1 MTNMNRRHLLGA
13 SAAASLG
20 LLGIS
25 PEVAAQAARG
35 GVLVIGTTQKPR
47 HLNSAVQSGIASQS
61 PGSQLFSSLLRIDNQ
76 WKPQPYLAERWDLSS
91 DNLSVTLHLRKDAM
105 FHDGTPITSEDV
117 RFSLESVRHHHPF
130 SSMLAPL
137 NAVTTSGPH
146 TAVVRLAEP
155 HPALLLALSSPLTP
169 ILPRH
174 IFEGGD
180 LKVHPRN
187 NSPVG
192 SGPFKLVEFKP
203 GEHIIMDRFD
213 RFFMKD
219 LPKLDRIIFKEYK
232 DTGSLILAFESGEV
246 DALQQVTGTDQAR
259 IRKVPGV
266 QFVENAAPATGPLV
280 WLAFN
285 LKNPKLADKR
295 VRQAIS
301 FAIDRNFIVKGIT
314 SNTAKRAPGPIGS
327 GSPFYTNEVERYDL
341 DLAKANQLL
350 DAAGVK
356 PGTNGMRF
364 SLEVDCPPGY
374 PSFKAMQEYM
384 KPALAKIGVNVVV
397 RNSPDFPTWARR
409 VAGQQFEATIDGAWN
424 WGDPI
429 IGVHRTYLTS
439 NIKPPVSTCHGP
451 PGPGQA
457 QGACGGG

>member
-246 DALQQVTGTDQAR
+246 DAL
-259 IRKVPGV
+259 
-266 QFVENAAPATGPLV
+266 
-280 WLAFN
+280 
-285 LKNPKLADKR
+285 
-295 VRQAIS
+295 
-301 FAIDRNFIVKGIT
+301 
-314 SNTAKRAPGPIGS
+314 
-327 GSPFYTNEVERYDL
+327 
-341 DLAKANQLL
+341 
-350 DAAGVK
+350 
-356 PGTNGMRF
+356 
-364 SLEVDCPPGY
+364 
-374 PSFKAMQEYM
+374 
-384 KPALAKIGVNVVV
+384 
-397 RNSPDFPTWARR
+397 
-409 VAGQQFEATIDGAWN
+409 
-424 WGDPI
+424 
-429 IGVHRTYLTS
+429 
-439 NIKPPVSTCHGP
+439 
-451 PGPGQA
+451 
-457 QGACGGG
+457 